1 MKKILAAIT
10 VAAALIGSGASA
22 FDAGDLNKLKEL
34 MELKSNPGVG
44 LDLLSGALTLEEK
57 NEHRKL
63 KNEYGEKLENIRKA
77 IQIGAD
83 LKAANLRGTD
93 LSGETLKAAN
103 LTDANLKGANLKGAN
118 LIGSDLTDADLSG
131 SDLTDAD
138 LSGSDLTDADLRGAI
153 MNGAILCNTTMPSG
167 EVIYSG
173 C

>member
-10 VAAALIGSGASA
+10 VAATLIGSGASA

-34 MELKSNPGVG
+34 IELKNNPGVG
-44 LDLLSGALTLEEK
+44 LDRLSGTLTLEEK

-83 LKAANLRGTD
+83 LSRADLRVVQFYSETLIGVNLSHANLSGANLRDTNLSGSD
-93 LSGETLKAAN
+93 LSSAN
-103 LTDANLKGANLKGAN
+103 LSGAN
-118 LIGSDLTDADLSG
+118 LTDADLSG
-131 SDLTDAD
+131 V
-138 LSGSDLTDADLRGAI
+138 I

-167 EVIYSG
+167 DVIYSG

>member
-83 LKAANLRGTD
+83 LKAANL
-93 LSGETLKAAN
+93 
-103 LTDANLKGANLKGAN
+103 KGAN
-118 LIGSDLTDADLSG
+118 LIG

>member
-103 LTDANLKGANLKGAN
+103 LTDANLKGANL
-118 LIGSDLTDADLSG
+118 IG